1 MVSWSPWSWSS
12 SPPSPDAGDLW
23 IDYVFYRDI
32 GVGWLQDGSYYLP
45 HQLSGVPYD
54 LAPMADVLYP
64 PHALFLFVP
73 LVFVPAIVWWAIP
86 IAVIAYAVWRWR
98 PAPWAWAAMIVLL
111 MWPRANA
118 AFLFGNT
125 DMWMAAGVAAGL
137 IWGWPALILTLKPTL
152 LPFALLGANR
162 RAWWAGSVVL
172 LVVGVAMI
180 PLWLDY
186 VTALRT
192 VHIGLDYSLGSL
204 PLVLVPMVAWLGR
217 QAAGDRWR
225 STPGPDQGGRGH
237 RRRRPAAEPRERD
250 DRAADPDHRDRADDP
265 QQPADRQQCPDLRG
279 RRHGRQQ
286 IEREHD
292 AEREAEPAHAR
303 LRDEQQQEDRA
314 RRTRSARAS
323 RSGSRTRSASTRPG
337 PG

>member
-1 MVSWSPWSWSS
+1 MVLVNAILGGLLVAVVVVEFTTIAR
-12 SPPSPDAGDLW
+12 AGDLW

-32 GVGWLQDGSYYLP
+32 GAGWLQDGSYYLP
-45 HQLSGVPYD
+45 HQLTGVPYD

-118 AFLFGNT
+118 ALLFGNT

-217 QAAGDRWR
+217 RSAGDRWR
-225 STPGPDQGGRGH
+225 STPDPDQGGAGTGDGDGD
-237 RRRRPAAEPRERD
+237 RPPSHESQTTAPQIPTIATEPTIPSSPPIGNSAPISGVGGTAAS
-250 DRAADPDHRDRADDP
+250 
-265 QQPADRQQCPDLRG
+265 
-279 RRHGRQQ
+279 
-286 IEREHD
+286 
-292 AEREAEPAHAR
+292 R
-303 LRDEQQQEDRA
+303 LSVKTMPNAMPSQ
-314 RRTRSARAS
+314 RTRASGMRSIRNTSAPYA
-323 RSGSRTRSASTRPG
+323 
-337 PG
+337 